1 MKNNRTQNTEYRIQN
16 LKHRRKA
23 GRGLLQALLAI
34 VIVGVG
40 IAGAVIFIKLKKPPE
55 RKQQGVQAP
64 LVEVVQ
70 LRSEDIRMT
79 VQGYGTVN
87 PKVQVDII
95 PEVAGSSYSS

>member
-40 IAGAVIFIKLKKPPE
+40 IAGRAKAA
-55 RKQQGVQAP
+55 GCA
-64 LVEVVQ
+64 
-70 LRSEDIRMT
+70 
-79 VQGYGTVN
+79 GTV
-87 PKVQVDII
+87 
-95 PEVAGSSYSS
+95 G